1 MRIRAITAAL
11 TLLCSTMPAIAAGDF
26 QIPVDEHFGG
36 GTIDFPGYGKG
47 YIYRMLLTDQKGQIA
62 VCGAGYFPDASSAIG
77 IRRLMR
83 QAEVLVN
90 GRKVVRDLSFFSQVR
105 SEAALQGAPANC
117 TLTGYP
123 TPKSGNVEVD
133 VNFPSGFVRF

>member
-1 MRIRAITAAL
+1 
-11 TLLCSTMPAIAAGDF
+11 MPAIAGSDF
-26 QIPVDEHFGG
+26 QLPVDERFGG

-47 YIYRMLLTDQKGQIA
+47 YVYRMMLTDRGGQIA
-62 VCGAGYFPDASSAIG
+62 VCGAGYFPDASNAIG
-77 IRRLMR
+77 VRRLMR
-83 QAEVLVN
+83 KAEVLLN

-105 SEAALQGAPANC
+105 SEAALEGAPANC
-117 TLTGYP
+117 TQTGFP